1 MTASIENIVQH
12 LFHQPTLQTVSVDE
26 LQQMTQE
33 YPSFAAARFLLLKK
47 MQETGHPD
55 FSSQLHKTAV
65 YFNNPLWLQLL
76 LLPAKETGAWQPSN
90 GHSQPPELPHLR
102 TVVEERDLLQEQELL
117 EQQEEQAAGKRE
129 PVAANESIIQEVLN
143 RLRGNIHEAS
153 SPQEQ
158 PGSEEPL
165 IQEILGRLRGHI
177 HEASGKQ
184 EWQEPLTPSEQF
196 DPIVQE
202 ILGRLRGHIHEAEST
217 PQEQQEWPEQYA
229 APQEAQP
236 AVQQQP
242 EQTHEPLAQE
252 ILDRLREHIHDAG
265 NTPETAIEEAPGQ
278 PMAQEAPVTEA
289 PEPPVQIPAEIAAEE
304 EGLKEEDFAPP
315 FQDPDPEPVQAVAEA
330 PAAPTL
336 EAYAAPAEEPPLVK
350 TIIET
355 PSAQQDVLFEPY
367 HTIDYFASL
376 GIRLDKMEP
385 NPQDKLGKQ
394 LRSFTEWL
402 KSMKKLPQASIEKVL
417 GENEESAVVAA
428 ASHSVV
434 GKDIITEA
442 MAEVFEKQGLY
453 EKAAEVYRKLSLLNP
468 SKSAYFA
475 DRINALKRD

>member
-47 MQETGHPD
+47 MQDTSHPD
-55 FSSQLHKTAV
+55 FSTQLHKTAI

-76 LLPAKETGAWQPSN
+76 LLPPKETSWQPSN
-90 GHSQPPELPHLR
+90 NYSQPPELPH
-102 TVVEERDLLQEQELL
+102 TAPEQEYVQEQQTWPRDSEPV
-117 EQQEEQAAGKRE
+117 QAAE
-129 PVAANESIIQEVLN
+129 SPVM
-143 RLRGNIHEAS
+143 
-153 SPQEQ
+153 
-158 PGSEEPL
+158 
-165 IQEILGRLRGHI
+165 QEILDRLRGHI
-177 HEASGKQ
+177 HEAGDIQ
-184 EWQEPLTPSEQF
+184 EQPWPQDADAPAP
-196 DPIVQE
+196 DPVPAE
-202 ILGRLRGHIHEAEST
+202 LHDDSLPPVAGYPVTDGMHEAMHAE
-217 PQEQQEWPEQYA
+217 
-229 APQEAQP
+229 
-236 AVQQQP
+236 
-242 EQTHEPLAQE
+242 LA
-252 ILDRLREHIHDAG
+252 
-265 NTPETAIEEAPGQ
+265 
-278 PMAQEAPVTEA
+278 
-289 PEPPVQIPAEIAAEE
+289 PPVVHIPAEIAAQDEQPRE
-304 EGLKEEDFAPP
+304 DDFAPP
-315 FQDPDPEPVQAVAEA
+315 FPDPEPEIQAAPENVEEQA

-336 EAYAAPAEEPPLVK
+336 EAYTAPAEEKPLVK

-355 PSAQQDVLFEPY
+355 PSAKQDLLFEPY

-428 ASHSVV
+428 ASHSIV
-434 GKDIITEA
+434 GKDVITEA

-453 EKAAEVYRKLSLLNP
+453 DKAIEVYHKLSLLNP

-475 DRINALKRD
+475 DRINALKRE